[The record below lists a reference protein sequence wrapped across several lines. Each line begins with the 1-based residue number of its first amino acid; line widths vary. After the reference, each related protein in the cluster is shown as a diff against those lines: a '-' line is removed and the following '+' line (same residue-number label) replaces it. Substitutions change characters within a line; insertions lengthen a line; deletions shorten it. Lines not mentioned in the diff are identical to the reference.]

1 MLRRVSLKR
10 MTTTFPV
17 FIILAITVLSPNQA
31 CGQVAGATLSG
42 TISDPSGAVIPFV
55 LVSIRDED
63 TGIVRTVT
71 ADSAALYTAPNL
83 RPSTYDVTVSFPG
96 FSTQVQSGIT
106 LTVGAQ
112 QVLNFTMQVGQTAQ
126 AVQVTAEAPVVQLA
140 TSTLS
145 ATVGSTTVRELPL
158 NGRDWTAL
166 ATLQPGVASV
176 RSQQTPQ
183 FFQGSQGAR
192 GLGMQLTI
200 GGNRPT
206 QNSYRLDGGLVNDFS
221 NAGPGSV
228 LGANLGVDAI
238 QEFTVLTSN
247 YSAEYGFTSG
257 GVINAVTRSGTNS
270 IHGTAF
276 DFLRNDKL
284 DAANFFDNANGTRKS
299 VLRQNQFG
307 FSAGGPVVKNKVFV
321 FADYEGVRYVK
332 GISTSNTTLSSA
344 AHSSPCTSGLTAPC
358 ASISRYVGTPPAPVT
373 TTVSIDPIIQKFLT
387 FYPLPTPGAAPVLNS
402 DGTVN
407 LNVGLF
413 NYQGVNRSQENFY
426 TTRGDWKIASNDSLF
441 TTFVH
446 DSSNLTFPLGFNNT
460 LAQNFSY
467 RQSVIVEET
476 HTFGP
481 GIVNSLRVGETRT
494 RSDGNNTPTALNPVA
509 GDTTLAQAQA
519 SGVGPPTITLSGTG
533 VNATFSLHSPTHQDY
548 GLQSGQLYDDAFST
562 RGNHNLKYGFS
573 FVRLWNFA
581 YSSRGGNGTGVFS
594 GSFTSPGGGAA
605 ISGAAGALLRFLT
618 NHPLR
623 ATRYA
628 DYPNINKRYVRDNVI
643 GGYFQDD
650 WRFRPNLTLNLGLRY
665 EMATL
670 PTEKYGR
677 VAYLNTIS
685 STPTDLTNQILPRNV
700 TTKNFDPR
708 IGFAWDPFRNGKT
721 AVRGGFGLFDV
732 LPLAYEVN
740 ISLIGNAPLQPFFPV
755 VGQNQNYGGQ
765 NFDVPTGTWPYSVP
779 NLVARAVATPQGT
792 QGRQYGY
799 RDTNIKRNYVYQYNL
814 NIQRQLTPSTTLTV
828 AYAGS
833 RGLHNPI
840 QLDAT
845 NGVVGRKTAVGYV
858 WPVPWTY
865 CSGPDAA
872 SGCTAAGA
880 GLSAAPNPNVG
891 PIQAVIWAS
900 SSYYNSLQLR
910 VDKRIS
916 RGFQMQGSFTWGKGL
931 DNSSASFAGDTF
943 QNSLATI
950 PSYDMA
956 LSKGLSDFDIKRVL
970 VINALWNAPAPKSL
984 GALGNHLLGGWQFGT
999 ISTLSDGVP
1008 FSIVAGSDGTDILG
1022 EQQPS
1027 FNPPNVVPGCS
1038 KSINPG
1044 NPDHY
1049 INLDCFGFPQQSA
1062 ATIAAGCDTV
1072 RAAAMA
1078 AAAGSSA
1085 IPGLAT
1091 SCPNIRGNLGRNA
1104 LIGPGLVNFDF
1115 SVFKN
1120 NYIPKISESF
1130 NAQFRAEFFNL
1141 FNRANFAPPPVIQAA
1156 PTNLEV
1162 INSAGSYVPL
1172 AGKILAT
1179 QTPGRVIQF
1188 ALKVIW

>member
-1 MLRRVSLKR
+1 
-10 MTTTFPV
+10 
-17 FIILAITVLSPNQA
+17 
-31 CGQVAGATLSG
+31 
-42 TISDPSGAVIPFV
+42 
-55 LVSIRDED
+55 
-63 TGIVRTVT
+63 
-71 ADSAALYTAPNL
+71 
-83 RPSTYDVTVSFPG
+83 
-96 FSTQVQSGIT
+96 
-106 LTVGAQ
+106 
-112 QVLNFTMQVGQTAQ
+112 MQV
-126 AVQVTAEAPVVQLA
+126 
-140 TSTLS
+140 
-145 ATVGSTTVRELPL
+145 
-158 NGRDWTAL
+158 
-166 ATLQPGVASV
+166 
-176 RSQQTPQ
+176 
-183 FFQGSQGAR
+183 
-192 GLGMQLTI
+192 TI

-228 LGANLGVDAI
+228 LGASMGVDAI

-247 YSAEYGFTSG
+247 YAAEYGFASG

-276 DFLRNDKL
+276 DFLRNDMF

-321 FADYEGVRYVK
+321 FGAYEGVRYVK

-358 ASISRYVGTPPAPVT
+358 ASISRYLGTPPVPVT
-373 TTVSIDPIIQKFLT
+373 TTVSIDPIIRKFLA

-413 NYQGVNRSQENFY
+413 NYQAVNRSQEDFY
-426 TTRGDWKIASNDSLF
+426 TLRGDWKIANNDSLF

-446 DSSNLTFPLGFNNT
+446 DNSNLTFPLSFNNA
-460 LAQNFSY
+460 LAQTFSS
-467 RQSVIVEET
+467 RHSVIVEEP

-481 GIVNSLRVGETRT
+481 GFVNSFRVGETRT
-494 RSDGNNTPTALNPVA
+494 RSDGNNPPAALNPVA
-509 GDTTLAQAQA
+509 ADTSLAQAQ
-519 SGVGPPTITLSGTG
+519 GPGIGPPAITLSGTG
-533 VNATFSLHSPTHQDY
+533 VNGTSSLHSPTHQDY
-548 GLQSGQLYDDAFST
+548 GLQSGQLYDDAFSA
-562 RGNHNLKYGFS
+562 RGNHNLKYGLS
-573 FVRLWNFA
+573 VIRQWNFA

-594 GSFTSPGGGAA
+594 GAFTPPGGGAA
-605 ISGAAGALLRFLT
+605 LSCAAGALLRFLT

-628 DYPNINKRYVRDNVI
+628 DYPNIQKRYVRDNVI

-665 EMATL
+665 EMSTL

-677 VAYLNTIS
+677 VAYLNTLS
-685 STPTDLTNQILPRNV
+685 STPVDLTNQILPRNV
-700 TTKNFDPR
+700 TTKNFEPR
-708 IGFAWDPFRNGKT
+708 VGFAWDPFHNGKT

-732 LPLAYEVN
+732 LPLAYELN
-740 ISLIGNAPLQPFFPV
+740 LSLIGNAPLQPFFPV

-765 NFDVPTGTWPYSVP
+765 NFDVPTGAWPYGVP
-779 NLVARAVATPQGT
+779 SLVDRALATPQGT

-799 RDTNIKRNYVYQYNL
+799 RDINIKRNYVYQYNL
-814 NIQRQLTPSTTLTV
+814 NIQRQLTPSTTFTI

-845 NGVVGRKTAVGYV
+845 NGVIGRKTSAGYV
-858 WPVPWTY
+858 WPVPWTF
-865 CSGPDAA
+865 CSGPDPAA
-872 SGCTAAGA
+872 GCTAAGA
-880 GLSAAPNPNVG
+880 GLSGAPNPNVG
-891 PIQAVIWAS
+891 PIQSVIWAS
-900 SSYYNSLQLR
+900 SSFYNSLQLR
-910 VDKRIS
+910 LDKRMS
-916 RGFQMQGSFTWGKGL
+916 RGFQFQGSFTWGKSL
-931 DNSSASFAGDTF
+931 DNTSASFAGDTF

-950 PSYDMA
+950 PRYDMS
-956 LSKGLSDFDIKRVL
+956 LSRGLSDFDIRRAL
-970 VINALWNAPAPKSL
+970 VINALWNAPSPKSL
-984 GALGNHLLGGWQFGT
+984 GAFGSRLLGGWQFGT

-1008 FSIVAGSDGTDILG
+1008 FSIVAGSDGSDILG

-1027 FNPPNVVPGCS
+1027 FNPPNLVPGC
-1038 KSINPG
+1038 KRLTNTG

-1078 AAAGSSA
+1078 AAAGSSG

-1091 SCPNIRGNLGRNA
+1091 SCPNIRGNLGRNT

-1115 SVFKN
+1115 SAFKN

-1130 NAQFRAEFFNL
+1130 NVQFRTEFFNI
-1141 FNRANFAPPPVIQAA
+1141 FNRANFAPPPVIQSA
-1156 PTNLEV
+1156 PTNLE
-1162 INSAGSYVPL
+1162 G
-1172 AGKILAT
+1172 
-1179 QTPGRVIQF
+1179 
-1188 ALKVIW
+1188 

>member
-1 MLRRVSLKR
+1 M
-10 MTTTFPV
+10 
-17 FIILAITVLSPNQA
+17 
-31 CGQVAGATLSG
+31 
-42 TISDPSGAVIPFV
+42 
-55 LVSIRDED
+55 
-63 TGIVRTVT
+63 
-71 ADSAALYTAPNL
+71 
-83 RPSTYDVTVSFPG
+83 
-96 FSTQVQSGIT
+96 
-106 LTVGAQ
+106 
-112 QVLNFTMQVGQTAQ
+112 
-126 AVQVTAEAPVVQLA
+126 
-140 TSTLS
+140 
-145 ATVGSTTVRELPL
+145 
-158 NGRDWTAL
+158 
-166 ATLQPGVASV
+166 
-176 RSQQTPQ
+176 
-183 FFQGSQGAR
+183 
-192 GLGMQLTI
+192 
-200 GGNRPT
+200 
-206 QNSYRLDGGLVNDFS
+206 
-221 NAGPGSV
+221 
-228 LGANLGVDAI
+228 
-238 QEFTVLTSN
+238 
-247 YSAEYGFTSG
+247 
-257 GVINAVTRSGTNS
+257 
-270 IHGTAF
+270 
-276 DFLRNDKL
+276 
-284 DAANFFDNANGTRKS
+284 
-299 VLRQNQFG
+299 
-307 FSAGGPVVKNKVFV
+307 
-321 FADYEGVRYVK
+321 
-332 GISTSNTTLSSA
+332 
-344 AHSSPCTSGLTAPC
+344 
-358 ASISRYVGTPPAPVT
+358 
-373 TTVSIDPIIQKFLT
+373 
-387 FYPLPTPGAAPVLNS
+387 
-402 DGTVN
+402 
-407 LNVGLF
+407 
-413 NYQGVNRSQENFY
+413 
-426 TTRGDWKIASNDSLF
+426 
-441 TTFVH
+441 
-446 DSSNLTFPLGFNNT
+446 
-460 LAQNFSY
+460 
-467 RQSVIVEET
+467 
-476 HTFGP
+476 
-481 GIVNSLRVGETRT
+481 
-494 RSDGNNTPTALNPVA
+494 
-509 GDTTLAQAQA
+509 
-519 SGVGPPTITLSGTG
+519 
-533 VNATFSLHSPTHQDY
+533 
-548 GLQSGQLYDDAFST
+548 
-562 RGNHNLKYGFS
+562 
-573 FVRLWNFA
+573 
-581 YSSRGGNGTGVFS
+581 
-594 GSFTSPGGGAA
+594 
-605 ISGAAGALLRFLT
+605 
-618 NHPLR
+618 
-623 ATRYA
+623 
-628 DYPNINKRYVRDNVI
+628 
-643 GGYFQDD
+643 
-650 WRFRPNLTLNLGLRY
+650 
-665 EMATL
+665 
-670 PTEKYGR
+670 
-677 VAYLNTIS
+677 
-685 STPTDLTNQILPRNV
+685 
-700 TTKNFDPR
+700 
-708 IGFAWDPFRNGKT
+708 
-721 AVRGGFGLFDV
+721 FDV

-765 NFDVPTGTWPYSVP
+765 NFDVPSGTWPYSVP
-779 NLVARAVATPQGT
+779 SLVARALATPQGT

-891 PIQAVIWAS
+891 PIQGVVWAS

-910 VDKRIS
+910 VDKRVS

-1038 KSINPG
+1038 KSINAG

-1141 FNRANFAPPPVIQAA
+1141 FNRANFAPPPVISAA